1 MSSLLIAQLPMYDWP
16 EVREANDRLWRIVA
30 SECKNRGISAP
41 EGLDRSI
48 ETLQAWRSPNL
59 FLSQTCGLPLVTQ
72 LRHQVTVLGSFS
84 YAIGDQE
91 GNYHSVL
98 VAQQNCPANLNQFKG
113 KTLAIN
119 GYDSYSGYL
128 AIKVLMTA
136 RQMPNAFFKT
146 ILVTGSHRESI
157 HAVVNGKADLAAIDC
172 VSWDLATNFEPESNF
187 LKIIATSPTRP
198 GLPLITAPNASQ
210 TRVSILRDALR
221 CGTKRLDNQSRNVL
235 GITSFVAKTE
245 NDYGVIH
252 DDLKSTHSRSL
263 SPVNQT

>member
-30 SECKNRGISAP
+30 SECKNHGISAP
-41 EGLDRSI
+41 KDLDRSI
-48 ETLQAWRSPNL
+48 ETPQAWRSPNL
-59 FLSQTCGLPLVTQ
+59 FLSQTCGFPLVTQ

-84 YAIGDQE
+84 YEMADQE
-91 GNYHSVL
+91 GNYHSVIITH
-98 VAQQNCPANLNQFKG
+98 QNCPETLNQFKN

-136 RQMPNAFFKT
+136 RQMPTAFFKT
-146 ILVTGSHRESI
+146 VLVTGSHRESI

-172 VSWDLATNFEPESNF
+172 VSWHLATNFERASNT

-198 GLPLITAPNASQ
+198 GLPLVTAPNASQ

-221 CGTKRLDNQSRNVL
+221 CGTKRLDNQSRDIL

-252 DDLKSTHSRSL
+252 DDLKSNHSLSL
-263 SPVNQT
+263 SPVN